1 MATKSFTK
9 TIIISDKDAIKKLK
23 EKKVSNNSKM
33 QKILSEINSTPKKTS
48 NKIKDLLKKY

>member
-23 EKKVSNNSKM
+23 EKKVRKFLP
-33 QKILSEINSTPKKTS
+33 KIRVIERISS
-48 NKIKDLLKKY
+48 LKL